1 MGKISDWFPP
11 LTGVIFV
18 AFFVAVFVL
27 LGDGVD
33 ATEESAQQVVDHYQD
48 NETKEFIASI
58 CIGFAATFF
67 LFFAGWLRRILRDA
81 EGPNGILSA
90 VTFAGAI
97 VFAAGAAVAAGI
109 HVALADLA
117 DDIDPVALEAIN
129 GIDYSMFFM
138 FPVGLGAMAIAG
150 GISAVRHG
158 ALPKWLGWAGIVA
171 GALFFTPGFF
181 VALLAVPLWIL
192 IVSLIGIRR
201 AGAGRAPTAGALS

>member
-27 LGDGVD
+27 IGDGVN

-58 CIGFAATFF
+58 CIGFAASFF
-67 LFFAGWLRRILRDA
+67 LFFAGWLRRVLRDA
-81 EGPNGILSA
+81 EGPDGILSA
-90 VTFAGAI
+90 VAFGGAI
-97 VFAAGAAVAAGI
+97 VFSAGAAVAAGI

-181 VALLAVPLWIL
+181 VALIAVPLWIL
-192 IVSLIGIRR
+192 IVSIIGIRG
-201 AGAGRAPTAGALS
+201 AGASAPPAAGAVG

>member
-27 LGDGVD
+27 IGDGVD

-67 LFFAGWLRRILRDA
+67 LFFAGWLRRVLRDA
-81 EGPNGILSA
+81 EGPDGILSA
-90 VTFAGAI
+90 VAFGAAI

-109 HVALADLA
+109 HIALADLA

-129 GIDYSMFFM
+129 GIDFSMFFM
-138 FPVGLGAMAIAG
+138 FPVGLGTMAIAA

-158 ALPKWLGWAGIVA
+158 ALPKSLGWAGIVA

-181 VALLAVPLWIL
+181 VALFAVPLWIL
-192 IVSLIGIRR
+192 IVSVIGIRG
-201 AGAGRAPTAGALS
+201 AGAGRAPAAGVSS